1 LTQASATQP
10 TLSKRSAPAIDL
22 GIVVAF
28 FLASSS
34 VEPILDPLL
43 RRGHGLAGVLEI
55 AGYQFACEGL
65 AVCAILAF
73 RHERPSSY
81 GFTRYKLGASL
92 GLGLLFAIIYD
103 LALSYH
109 AGALLWIPLRRHTA
123 TRMSL
128 ATGFLMSVAGVAV
141 TVTVWGL
148 VEAFFGVFFARK
160 VNDVLRHDGHGWRS
174 PGALGFALFN
184 GVIHLAIG
192 QGMGGLVFSF
202 ASGYAIAVIPAL
214 TGNAWGGALV
224 QTLTNAVGSL

>member
-1 LTQASATQP
+1 LLRASSAQ
-10 TLSKRSAPAIDL
+10 SRFSARSAPAIDL

-28 FLASSS
+28 FLASSIA
-34 VEPILDPLL
+34 EPILDPVL
-43 RRGHGLAGVLEI
+43 RRGHGFSGVL
-55 AGYQFACEGL
+55 ALAAYQFVCEGL
-65 AVCAILAF
+65 ALVVILAF

-81 GFTRYKLGASL
+81 GFTRYKALPSLSL
-92 GLGLLFAIIYD
+92 GMLFAIIYD

-109 AGALLWIPLRRHTA
+109 AGALLWIPLRRQPA

-128 ATGFLMSVAGVAV
+128 ATSVPISAVGLAV

-160 VNDVLRHDGHGWRS
+160 LNDALRHDGHGWMA

-184 GVIHLAIG
+184 GMIHFAIG
-192 QGMGGLVFSF
+192 QGMEGFVFSL

-214 TGNAWGGALV
+214 TQNAWGSALV